1 MEYGRYEWDP
11 DYSAYFIKPLKRK
24 AIFNFF
30 IGISLIGF
38 YLIEFTIL
46 GLSFPA
52 SGTFLSGIELP
63 KFLGVASLV
72 MVDA

>member
-1 MEYGRYEWDP
+1 MKNLESMLHFWNMAGMNG
-11 DYSAYFIKPLKRK
+11 AYFIKPLKRK
-24 AIFNFF
+24 AILNFF
-30 IGISLIGF
+30 IGISLVGF

-63 KFLGVASLV
+63 KFLGLLL
-72 MVDA
+72 